1 LEDSQDM
8 AKRVVTTGSNGLN
21 ATAETLGTALGRL
34 QARVASLKQERAA
47 IASDLQRLLQSAQ
60 TLLADLGHA
69 GVVAVA
75 PSRRTGG
82 RPKGYKMSEQTKAK
96 LRAAWKRRKAATARS
111 KAS

>member
-1 LEDSQDM
+1 M
-8 AKRVVTTGSNGLN
+8 AKRGVTTGSNGLN

-60 TLLADLGHA
+60 ALLADLGHA
-69 GVVAVA
+69 GAVAVA
-75 PSRRTGG
+75 APRRTGG
-82 RPKGYKMSEQTKAK
+82 RPKGYKMSDETKAK

-111 KAS
+111 RAN